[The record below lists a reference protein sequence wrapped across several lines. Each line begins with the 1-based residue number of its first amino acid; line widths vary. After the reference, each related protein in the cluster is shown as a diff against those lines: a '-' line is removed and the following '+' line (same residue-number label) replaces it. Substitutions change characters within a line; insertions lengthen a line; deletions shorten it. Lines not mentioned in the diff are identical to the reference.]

1 MGFLQELFPNI
12 ANKLPEFMESFN
24 QTVYMVG
31 IAGGISIVLGLA
43 LGVLLIVTRQGGI
56 LQNIPVYGILDKL
69 VNVFRTIPFVILLV
83 ALIPLT
89 RLIMG
94 SAIGTKGA
102 LVPLIFATIPF
113 FARQVESAL
122 AEMDQGIVEAAQSM
136 GSSPFEIIIRVYLR
150 ESIPNLVRAI
160 TITLISLLGLTA
172 MAGAIGGGG
181 LGDFAIRY
189 GHQRN
194 QLDATYA
201 TVMLLILMVTLLQ
214 SLSNWLVKKTSH

>member
-1 MGFLQELFPNI
+1 MERIFPNI
-12 ANKLPEFMESFN
+12 ANKLPEFLESFN
-24 QTVYMVG
+24 QTIYMVA
-31 IAGGISIVLGLA
+31 ISGGISIVFGLI
-43 LGVLLIVTRQGGI
+43 LGVLLIVTREDGI
-56 LQNIPVYGILDKL
+56 LESIPVYSILDKL

-89 RLIMG
+89 RLIIG
-94 SAIGTKGA
+94 SAIGTEGA
-102 LVPLIFATIPF
+102 LVPLVFATVPF

-122 AEMDQGIVEAAQSM
+122 AEMDQGLVEAAQSM
-136 GSSPFEIIIRVYLR
+136 GSSPLEIIVRVYLR
-150 ESIPNLVRAI
+150 ESIPNLIRAV

-194 QLDATYA
+194 QVDATYA
-201 TVMLLILMVTLLQ
+201 TVAVLIILVTLLQ
-214 SLSNWLVKKTSH
+214 SFSNWIVRKTTH

>member
-1 MGFLQELFPNI
+1 MQLMERIFPNI
-12 ANKLPEFMESFN
+12 ANKLPEFLESFN
-24 QTVYMVG
+24 QTIYMVA
-31 IAGGISIVLGLA
+31 ISGGISIVFGLI
-43 LGVLLIVTRQGGI
+43 LGVLLIVTREDGI
-56 LQNIPVYGILDKL
+56 LESIPVYSILDKL

-89 RLIMG
+89 RLIIG
-94 SAIGTKGA
+94 SAIGTEGA
-102 LVPLIFATIPF
+102 LVPLVFATVPF

-122 AEMDQGIVEAAQSM
+122 AEMDQGLVEAAQSM
-136 GSSPFEIIIRVYLR
+136 GSSPLEIIVRVYLR
-150 ESIPNLVRAI
+150 ESIPNLIRAV

-194 QLDATYA
+194 QVDATYA
-201 TVMLLILMVTLLQ
+201 TVAVLIILVTLLQ
-214 SLSNWLVKKTSH
+214 SFSNWIVRKTTH

>member
-1 MGFLQELFPNI
+1 MQLMERIFPNI
-12 ANKLPEFMESFN
+12 ANKLPEFLESFN
-24 QTVYMVG
+24 QTIYMVA
-31 IAGGISIVLGLA
+31 ISGGISIVFGLI
-43 LGVLLIVTRQGGI
+43 LGVLLIVTREDGI
-56 LQNIPVYGILDKL
+56 LESIPVYSILDKL

-89 RLIMG
+89 RLIIG
-94 SAIGTKGA
+94 SAIGTEGA
-102 LVPLIFATIPF
+102 LVPLVFATVPF

-122 AEMDQGIVEAAQSM
+122 AEMDQGLVEAAQSM
-136 GSSPFEIIIRVYLR
+136 GSSPLEIVVRVYLR
-150 ESIPNLVRAI
+150 ESIPNLIRAV

-194 QLDATYA
+194 QVDATYA
-201 TVMLLILMVTLLQ
+201 TVAVLIILVTLLQ
-214 SLSNWLVKKTSH
+214 SFSNWIVRKTTH